1 MVLAWNYKVIRNSIQ
16 ENPFI
21 KVYWILH
28 TFQVE
33 LYFLLPD
40 YQLAEDMILLF
51 VFYEKIKIDKSEFV
65 AKVVGITVI
74 ILFI

>member
-1 MVLAWNYKVIRNSIQ
+1 M
-16 ENPFI
+16 
-21 KVYWILH
+21 
-28 TFQVE
+28 
-33 LYFLLPD
+33 LPD

-65 AKVVGITVI
+65 AKVVGITVT